1 MFRQVLA
8 FVRSPAP
15 PEYSAQGRGARAR
28 LFAIVFALDVAIAA
42 LLICCQLLAEGLG
55 ADLPE
60 IEKLDMSPVAFA
72 FAAVVVMPVLEEIVF
87 RGWLSGRKPDL
98 EFAGGAAVLFLIV
111 SLIGALGLVSD
122 EGLAALALGGL
133 FLLWLRW
140 LTRRRDTSQVPDWFA
155 RHYGRIVYAS
165 ALIFGSVHLTNF
177 DGFHPVNLLMV
188 VPQTVGGL
196 LLAFTRTR
204 LGLGAAMVQHALFNA
219 LFLSVDP
226 YI

>member
-15 PEYSAQGRGARAR
+15 PENTAQGRWSRAR
-28 LFAIVFALDVAIAA
+28 LFALVFALDVAIAA
-42 LLICCQLLAEGLG
+42 IIICVQILAESLG

-60 IEKLDMSPVAFA
+60 IEKLDMSPMAFA
-72 FAAVVVMPVLEEIVF
+72 FAAVVVMPVLEEIIF
-87 RGWLSGRKPDL
+87 RGWLSGRKADL
-98 EFAGGAAVLFLIV
+98 ELAGGVAGLFLIV
-111 SLIGALGLVSD
+111 ALFGASGFVSDAVTAAFALG
-122 EGLAALALGGL
+122 AL

-140 LTRRRDTSQVPDWFA
+140 LSGRRGANHVPDWFT
-155 RHYGRIVYAS
+155 RHFAKIVYAS

-177 DGFHPVNLLMV
+177 EGFHPVNLLMV
-188 VPQTVGGL
+188 IPQTVGGL

-204 LGLGAAMVQHALFNA
+204 LGLDAAMMQHALFNA
-219 LFLSVDP
+219 LFLSVEP